1 MEKQQEASAP
11 PNFGDAPPPYPGT
24 GVGGF
29 APPPAGTNYFDF
41 FSLRTSDYNI
51 CKACK
56 TISNLKGI
64 DNFQVNMHHRLANIP
79 LSHQD
84 TFKDSPLP
92 NHPRNR

>member
-1 MEKQQEASAP
+1 MRHQILETLLLHTRELESEGSHHPQQVQIIFIFLSK
-11 PNFGDAPPPYPGT
+11 NIW
-24 GVGGF
+24 
-29 APPPAGTNYFDF
+29 
-41 FSLRTSDYNI
+41 LRI

-92 NHPRNR
+92 NHPRNK